1 MSTTPESIVVI
12 QLSILGKMDKI
23 ALFTVFYPGAEQY
36 ADEFIESVTNQTYK
50 DFDLLMV
57 NDGYSLSNLQSRYP
71 HLRIIE
77 IEGNNTISGNRAI
90 GINYAIQNSYDT
102 IFLCDVDDYMTPN
115 RVDVSIAALSDADIV
130 VNDLDIVDANRN
142 LIFKDYFQKTIK
154 SETILDS
161 KFIESKNIFGFS
173 NTALR
178 VSKLEEVKFPSDLR
192 IVDWYYFTQLLNDG
206 LKAKF
211 IPQSL
216 TEYRQHSG
224 NMIGISSFTLDGF
237 KNLLKLKIRHY
248 SYFKDT
254 YHGYADELSEMLE
267 IAEKSNEQLKEIIK
281 KNTSET
287 PYPLWWQNVKL

>member
-1 MSTTPESIVVI
+1 MVI
-12 QLSILGKMDKI
+12 QLSILGKMNKI

-130 VNDLDIVDANRN
+130 VNDLDIV
-142 LIFKDYFQKTIK
+142 
-154 SETILDS
+154 
-161 KFIESKNIFGFS
+161 
-173 NTALR
+173 
-178 VSKLEEVKFPSDLR
+178 
-192 IVDWYYFTQLLNDG
+192 
-206 LKAKF
+206 
-211 IPQSL
+211 
-216 TEYRQHSG
+216 
-224 NMIGISSFTLDGF
+224 
-237 KNLLKLKIRHY
+237 
-248 SYFKDT
+248 
-254 YHGYADELSEMLE
+254 
-267 IAEKSNEQLKEIIK
+267 
-281 KNTSET
+281 
-287 PYPLWWQNVKL
+287 